1 MGMTST
7 TLSQSRTASQALKH
21 ILLRVRAYW
30 TLIKDLQ
37 TGLLLVTAA
46 AGYLSGC
53 CLNLQAGSMAALMSS
68 LFLAVSG
75 STVLNMVFDRD
86 LDARM
91 ERTAR
96 RPLPAGVI
104 SPWEAWLLGGLL
116 TVGGL
121 SWSFSLDPFY
131 GCVVAGGV
139 VLDVLV
145 YTIWLKRR
153 TPYSILFGGISGGM
167 PILAGRVLATGQLD
181 AIGVLLAAAIL
192 LWIPTHIM
200 TFHIKYQQDYASAGV
215 PTFPS
220 VHGISVTRTLIAVST
235 IGTVVVLVAA
245 GHLLSMSIPALI
257 ALGFVGLLLVGLV
270 AANLVRPTQF
280 LNFVL
285 YKGASIYML
294 LAMMVFILGGI

>member
-1 MGMTST
+1 MTST

-53 CLNLQAGSMAALMSS
+53 CLNLQAGSMAALMGS

-75 STVLNMVFDRD
+75 STVLNMVLDRD

-116 TVGGL
+116 TIGGL

-215 PTFPS
+215 PTFTS

>member
-1 MGMTST
+1 MTST

-53 CLNLQAGSMAALMSS
+53 CLNLQAGSMAALMGS

-75 STVLNMVFDRD
+75 STVRNMVFDRD

>member
-1 MGMTST
+1 MTST

-53 CLNLQAGSMAALMSS
+53 CLNLQAGSMAALMGS

-75 STVLNMVFDRD
+75 STVLNMVLDRD

-91 ERTAR
+91 ERIAR
-96 RPLPAGVI
+96 RPLPASVI

>member
-1 MGMTST
+1 MTST

-53 CLNLQAGSMAALMSS
+53 CLNLQAGSMAALMGS

-75 STVLNMVFDRD
+75 STVLNMVLDRD

-285 YKGASIYML
+285 YKGSSIYML
-294 LAMMVFILGGI
+294 LALMVFILGGI

>member
-1 MGMTST
+1 MTST

-30 TLIKDLQ
+30 MLIKDLQ

-53 CLNLQAGSMAALMSS
+53 CLNLRAGSMAALMGS

-86 LDARM
+86 LDAHM

-139 VLDVLV
+139 VLDVLM

-153 TPYSILFGGISGGM
+153 TPYSVLFGGISGGM

-257 ALGFVGLLLVGLV
+257 ALGFVGLLLIGLV

>member
-1 MGMTST
+1 MTST

-30 TLIKDLQ
+30 MLIKDLQ

-53 CLNLQAGSMAALMSS
+53 CLNLRAGSMAALMGS

-86 LDARM
+86 LDAHM

-104 SPWEAWLLGGLL
+104 SSWEARLLGGLL

-121 SWSFSLDPFY
+121 GWSFSLDPFY

-139 VLDVLV
+139 VLDVLM

-153 TPYSILFGGISGGM
+153 TPYSVLFGGISGGM

-257 ALGFVGLLLVGLV
+257 ALGFVGLLLIGLV

>member
-1 MGMTST
+1 
-7 TLSQSRTASQALKH
+7 
-21 ILLRVRAYW
+21 
-30 TLIKDLQ
+30 
-37 TGLLLVTAA
+37 
-46 AGYLSGC
+46 
-53 CLNLQAGSMAALMSS
+53 MAALMSS

>member
-1 MGMTST
+1 MTST

-181 AIGVLLAAAIL
+181 VIGVLLAAAIL

>member
-1 MGMTST
+1 MTST

-91 ERTAR
+91 ERIAR
-96 RPLPAGVI
+96 RPLPASVI